1 MAEEA
6 NAKNTNKLIAIIV
19 AAVLVVAAA
28 VVAFILINK
37 NKGEVLDDNFFKTS
51 DSKVVLSF
59 DLSSSA
65 GTTSG
70 PVAKKMYQVFSVS
83 GDKITGLKVYTEY
96 ENEAAAK
103 EADAR
108 PEVEEAVKNGQA
120 LDHKVNGKY
129 LVASMPESM
138 YATATVEQLRQSAEV
153 LEKSI
158 NDTMKQQQAQSQPV
172 EQTTE
177 TPAEEATEGTETPAE
192 APTVEATEEAATEE
206 E

>member
-6 NAKNTNKLIAIIV
+6 KAKNTNKLIAII
-19 AAVLVVAAA
+19 AGAVLA
-28 VVAFILINK
+28 VVAVVVAIVLINK
-37 NKGEVLDDNFFKTS
+37 NKGEVLNADFFKTN
-51 DSKVVLSF
+51 DKKIVLSF

-65 GTTSG
+65 GTTTG
-70 PVAKKMYQVFSVS
+70 PVAKKMHQVFSVD

-129 LVASMPESM
+129 LVASMPESA
-138 YATATVEQLRQSAEV
+138 YASATVEQLRATAET

-158 NDTMKQQQAQSQPV
+158 NDAMKQQQEEATKV
-172 EQTTE
+172 EQNQATAE
-177 TPAEEATEGTETPAE
+177 PAEEPAAEET
-192 APTVEATEEAATEE
+192 EATEEAATEE
-206 E
+206 D

>member
-6 NAKNTNKLIAIIV
+6 KNKNKLIAII
-19 AAVLVVAAA
+19 AGAVLVVAAV

-65 GTTSG
+65 GTTTG

-138 YATATVEQLRQSAEV
+138 YATATVEQLRQSAEL

-158 NDTMKQQQAQSQPV
+158 NNAVKEQAQGTTETQPV
-172 EQTTE
+172 ESTPVE
-177 TPAEEATEGTETPAE
+177 TPAEETPAE
-192 APTVEATEEAATEE
+192 ETTEGSYIEAEE
-206 E
+206 

>member
-6 NAKNTNKLIAIIV
+6 KNKNKLIAII
-19 AAVLVVAAA
+19 AGAVLVVAAV

-37 NKGEVLDDNFFKTS
+37 NKGEVLDENFFKTG
-51 DSKVVLSF
+51 DNKVVLAF
-59 DLSSSA
+59 DLSNS
-65 GTTSG
+65 TTTTTTG

-138 YATATVEQLRQSAEV
+138 YAESTVEQLRASAEI

-158 NDTMKQQQAQSQPV
+158 NNAVKEQAQT
-172 EQTTE
+172 TTE
-177 TPAEEATEGTETPAE
+177 TPAETTTTGTTTEAPVVEAPAE
-192 APTVEATEEAATEE
+192 ETVEGNYIEADE
-206 E
+206 

>member
-6 NAKNTNKLIAIIV
+6 KNKNKLIAII
-19 AAVLVVAAA
+19 AGAVLVVAAV

-51 DSKVVLSF
+51 DSKIVLSF
-59 DLSSSA
+59 DLSNSA
-65 GTTSG
+65 TTTTG

-138 YATATVEQLRQSAEV
+138 YSTATVEQLRQSAEL

-158 NDTMKQQQAQSQPV
+158 NNAVKEQAQGTTETQPV
-172 EQTTE
+172 ESTPVE
-177 TPAEEATEGTETPAE
+177 TPAEETPAE
-192 APTVEATEEAATEE
+192 ETTEEAATVEE
-206 E
+206 